1 MAWNEGYQVWLSE
14 AQSLE
19 NAQLVAN
26 HFKGSDWTKE
36 SISALVGNMRHES
49 SVNPNMYEY
58 GKEWADD
65 WGFGL
70 VQWTPRSKFW
80 DWGSSRGY
88 SESELRAG
96 DSQLDRIDYEVENNI
111 QWVANGHA
119 NRYGYSDKYDFSFA
133 AFRANSQGLSV
144 EQLTEAFMWN
154 YEGPNYTAGSTSL
167 SERQAFAR
175 TALNSLDWTGTG
187 GGGVKPALPV
197 NEGTPTT
204 DKYGQRIDPIS
215 GEQAFHAGLDYAG
228 NTNDPI
234 YATMSG
240 TVMVA
245 EFNNGGLGNVIWIKH
260 DNDNYFSAY
269 AHLETFNVSAGD
281 KVTKG
286 QQIGG
291 MGTTGYSTG
300 VHLHFVIATVLWGN
314 NASNTIDPEVYL
326 ATSQGGGGDTST
338 PSGNV
343 STNTNT
349 TFDKYAKGYEAEM
362 IYTVKSGDTLSG
374 IASKYGSNINAI
386 ATLQD
391 IQNKDRISVGQ
402 KLYVPVGKTTTSSG
416 TYTVKSGDTLSGIA
430 TKFGTTTKIL
440 QTKNGISNPDKIYV
454 GQVLKV

>member
-1 MAWNEGYQVWLSE
+1 MAWNEGFQVWLSE

-19 NAQLVAN
+19 NAQLIAN

-49 SVNPNMYEY
+49 SVNPNMYEFGY
-58 GKEWADD
+58 D
-65 WGFGL
+65 WSEDRGFGL
-70 VQWTPRSKFW
+70 VQWTPRSKYW
-80 DWGSSRGY
+80 DWAVANGLPPR
-88 SESELRAG
+88 EG
-96 DSQLDRIDYEVENNI
+96 DSQLARIDYEADNNI

-133 AFRANSQGLSV
+133 AFRDNSQGLSV

-154 YEGPNYTAGSTSL
+154 YEGPNYTAGSNSL

-175 TALNSLDWTGTG
+175 LAFNTIDFAG
-187 GGGVKPALPV
+187 GGAGVKPALPV

-204 DKYGQRIDPIS
+204 DKYGQRTDPIS
-215 GEQAFHAGLDYAG
+215 GEQAFHAGLDFAG

-300 VHLHFVIATVLWGN
+300 VHLHFVVATVLWGN
-314 NASNTIDPEVYL
+314 KADTTIDPEVYL

-374 IASKYGSNINAI
+374 IANKYGSNIKAI

-402 KLYVPVGKTTTSSG
+402 KLYVPVGKSTTSSG

-430 TKFGTTTKIL
+430 KKYATSVATL
-440 QTKNGISNPDKIYV
+440 QSKNGISNPDKIYA

>member
-14 AQSLE
+14 SQSLE
-19 NAQLVAN
+19 NAQLIAN

-70 VQWTPRSKFW
+70 VQWTPRSKYW
-80 DWGSSRGY
+80 NWAVANGLPPR
-88 SESELRAG
+88 EG
-96 DSQLDRIDYEVENNI
+96 DSQLARIDYEVDNNI

-133 AFRANSQGLSV
+133 DFRTNSQGLSV

-154 YEGPNYTAGSTSL
+154 YEGPAYSAGTGSL

-175 TALNSLDWTGTG
+175 LAFNTIDFAGG

-197 NEGTPTT
+197 KEGTPTT
-204 DKYGQRIDPIS
+204 DKYGQRTDPIS
-215 GEQAFHAGLDYAG
+215 GEQAFHAGLDFAG

-314 NASNTIDPEVYL
+314 KADTTIDPEVYL
-326 ATSQGGGGDTST
+326 ATSQGGGDDSSS
-338 PSGNV
+338 PSRPVQDN
-343 STNTNT
+343 S
-349 TFDKYAKGYEAEM
+349 DKTQHEYEEGHAEM
-362 IYTVKSGDTLSG
+362 IYTVKAGDTLSA
-374 IASKYGSNINAI
+374 IANKYGSNINNI
-386 ATLQD
+386 ATLHP
-391 IQNKDRISVGQ
+391 IKNKDRISVGQ

-430 TKFGTTTKIL
+430 KKYATSVATL
-440 QTKNGISNPDKIYV
+440 QSKNNIKNADKIYA

>member
-1 MAWNEGYQVWLSE
+1 MAWNEGFQVWLTE

-19 NAQLVAN
+19 NAQLIAN
-26 HFKGSDWTKE
+26 HFKGSDWSKE

-58 GKEWADD
+58 GYDWSDD
-65 WGFGL
+65 RGFGL
-70 VQWTPRSKFW
+70 VQWTPRSKYW
-80 DWGSSRGY
+80 DWAVARNLPPR
-88 SESELRAG
+88 EG
-96 DSQLDRIDYEVENNI
+96 DSQLARLDYEVDNNI
-111 QWVANGHA
+111 QWIAVSRVEGLTFEEFRTNARGW
-119 NRYGYSDKYDFSFA
+119 SVDK
-133 AFRANSQGLSV
+133 
-144 EQLTEAFMWN
+144 LTEAFTWG
-154 YEGPNYTAGSTSL
+154 YERPLESAGVASL
-167 SERQAFAR
+167 PERKAFAR
-175 TALNSLDWTGTG
+175 KVFNAIDFAGG

-197 NEGTPTT
+197 KEGTPTT
-204 DKYGQRIDPIS
+204 DKYGARIDPIS
-215 GEQAFHAGLDYAG
+215 GLPAFHAGLDFAG

-240 TVMVA
+240 KVIVA
-245 EFNNGGLGNVIWIKH
+245 EFNNGGLGNVIWLQH
-260 DNDNYFSAY
+260 NDDNYFSAY
-269 AHLETFNVSAGD
+269 AHLESFNVSAGD

-300 VHLHFVIATVLWGN
+300 VHLHFVVATVLWGN
-314 NASNTIDPEVYL
+314 KADTTIDPEVYL

-391 IQNKDRISVGQ
+391 IPNKDRISVGQ
-402 KLYVPVGKTTTSSG
+402 KLYVPVGKSG

-430 TKFGTTTKIL
+430 SKFGTTTINLKN
-440 QTKNGISNPDKIYV
+440 KNGISNADKIYA

>member
-1 MAWNEGYQVWLSE
+1 MTWNEGYQVWLTE

-19 NAQLVAN
+19 NAQLIAN

-36 SISALVGNMRHES
+36 SISALAGNMRHES
-49 SVNPNMYEY
+49 SINPNMYEY
-58 GKEWADD
+58 GKDWADD

-70 VQWTPRSKFW
+70 VQWTPRSKYW
-80 DWGSSRGY
+80 DWAVANDLPPR
-88 SESELRAG
+88 EG
-96 DSQLDRIDYEVENNI
+96 DSQLARIDYEVDNDI

-119 NRYGYSDKYDFSFA
+119 NRYGYSDKYDFSFS
-133 AFRANSQGLSV
+133 AFRTNTQSLTV

-154 YEGPNYTAGSTSL
+154 YEGPAYSAGTGSL

-175 TALNSLDWTGTG
+175 LVYDTIDFAGG

-215 GEQAFHAGLDYAG
+215 GEQAFHAGLDFAG
-228 NTNDPI
+228 STNDPI

-260 DNDNYFSAY
+260 DDDNYYSAY

-286 QQIGG
+286 QHIGG

-326 ATSQGGGGDTST
+326 ATSQGGGDDTSS
-338 PSGNV
+338 PSGNGSV
-343 STNTNT
+343 NTTT

-362 IYTVKSGDTLSG
+362 IYTVKPGDTLSG

-391 IQNKDRISVGQ
+391 IQNKDIISVGQ
-402 KLYVPVGKTTTSSG
+402 KLYVPVGKSS

-430 TKFGTTTKIL
+430 SKFGTTTKSL
-440 QTKNGISNPDKIYV
+440 QTKNGISNPDKIYA
-454 GQVLKV
+454 GQVLRV